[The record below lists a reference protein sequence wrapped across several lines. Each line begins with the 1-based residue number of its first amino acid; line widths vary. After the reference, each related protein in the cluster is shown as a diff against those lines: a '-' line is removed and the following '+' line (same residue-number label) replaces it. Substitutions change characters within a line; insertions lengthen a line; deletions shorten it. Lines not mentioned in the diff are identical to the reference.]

1 MTLSSSG
8 AFKLYDLDGD
18 GTITRDEM
26 LEIVKAIFS
35 MVGNHAKFKDD
46 DNTPEKRVDRIF
58 EIMDTVSVAVI
69 DNITAIWHDV
79 FKVRNNLSSITLI
92 ILYNP
97 HKTVPPTI
105 RNWSILRG
113 MSEPNMIF
121 ILV

>member
-1 MTLSSSG
+1 MDRPTFSNKNDSFFSSTG

-58 EIMDTVSVAVI
+58 EIMDTVSVV
-69 DNITAIWHDV
+69 
-79 FKVRNNLSSITLI
+79 
-92 ILYNP
+92 
-97 HKTVPPTI
+97 
-105 RNWSILRG
+105 
-113 MSEPNMIF
+113 
-121 ILV
+121 